1 MPKHAAHS
9 SRAMYLSLS
18 ASHSSKKRVV
28 QCSMGMRGARRG
40 ESSVWV
46 RYLQANTQRQ
56 KDEDRNVYNGNE
68 VRGNGIKLCKCP
80 FLLYLRNRLLSL

>member
-1 MPKHAAHS
+1 M
-9 SRAMYLSLS
+9 
-18 ASHSSKKRVV
+18 
-28 QCSMGMRGARRG
+28 
-40 ESSVWV
+40 WV

-68 VRGNGIKLCKCP
+68 VRGNVIKLCKCP